1 MIHALVLLALSWA
14 VLLVER
20 VRLRLASWSQ
30 SPQSRPGPGDA
41 TGGDACPYCSGEV
54 DFDRSS
60 HPSDYCIRI
69 HGEMGQCQS
78 DESC

>member
-41 TGGDACPYCSGEV
+41 TGGDACP
-54 DFDRSS
+54 
-60 HPSDYCIRI
+60 SDCCIRI